1 MIAFETLLLGIIFG
15 RVPIRVMVA
24 PPVTT
29 VEFRLDGASIGTL
42 VGPPWVIEHDFG
54 RSPLPPGATL
64 AGAPLPVTD
73 PSRIAVP
80 NVDLAQPHLLS
91 VEVAFPHNLQARTDL
106 AFGGDIID
114 TAARELTAVAVAP

>member
-54 RSPLPPGATL
+54 RSPLP
-64 AGAPLPVTD
+64 
-73 PSRIAVP
+73 
-80 NVDLAQPHLLS
+80 H
-91 VEVAFPHNLQARTDL
+91 
-106 AFGGDIID
+106 
-114 TAARELTAVAVAP
+114 ELTAIGSDAAGHEVGRVTQWVELWS

>member
-42 VGPPWVIEHDFG
+42 VGRRGSSSTTSAAARCRTCSPPLVLTPRGTRWAGSRNGSNLG
-54 RSPLPPGATL
+54 RKGKGF
-64 AGAPLPVTD
+64 GAP
-73 PSRIAVP
+73 RA
-80 NVDLAQPHLLS
+80 
-91 VEVAFPHNLQARTDL
+91 
-106 AFGGDIID
+106 
-114 TAARELTAVAVAP
+114 